1 MRLEKIRDFE
11 DLKNFETRRD
21 ETRFSSRLAEKWVET
36 MQFSSSKGLLMDQK
50 DLIFANFGW
59 L

>member
-21 ETRFSSRLAEKWVET
+21 ETRFSSRREMSRDYA
-36 MQFSSSKGLLMDQK
+36 
-50 DLIFANFGW
+50 IFK